1 MQISLL
7 LMEEIAKLFA
17 IMLMGYAVVKAG
29 LMKSSES
36 KSISVVMVY
45 LVIPCVIIDAFQVD
59 YTADVKKGLLLACVA
74 AVLVHVLFLI
84 LTTILK
90 QALQL
95 DTIERATVIYSN
107 AGILVIPLV
116 QDLLGQEYVIYSSAY
131 IAVQLILIWTH
142 CKNML
147 CEEDRLEWKKV
158 FLNVNIIS
166 IIVGVILFVCK
177 IQLPSGMQDVLD
189 MMNNMIGPIGMLLA
203 GMVIADVPLKTV
215 FTKKRNYVST
225 VLRLVIYPI
234 FILILMKMINTFAGV
249 NDSKQ
254 ILLTVYIAS
263 ITPACATVTS
273 MAQLY
278 DKDAAYASSLYVLT
292 TLLSNTQRPAN
303 PHLIFCKENG
313 YGFAG
318 LYVLLL
324 VGRFCSLGI
333 VMYKFHILC
342 CNIQVL
348 THFFNSR
355 TWVTHFEAQENT
367 FMRFYR
373 IFVDH
378 FIGKRVT
385 TVNSKTLQ

>member
-45 LVIPCVIIDAFQVD
+45 LVIPCVILNAFQVE
-59 YTADVKKGLLLACVA
+59 YTPDVQKGLLLACVA
-74 AVLVHVLFLI
+74 AVLVHILFLM
-84 LTTILK
+84 LTAILK
-90 QALQL
+90 NILHL
-95 DTIERATVIYSN
+95 DVIERATVIYSN

-116 QDLLGQEYVIYSSAY
+116 QELLGQEYVIYSSAY

-147 CEEDRLEWKKV
+147 CEEDKLEWKKV

-166 IIVGVILFVCK
+166 IIVGVVLFICRV
-177 IQLPSGMQDVLD
+177 QLPSGVQDVMN
-189 MMNNMIGPIGMLLA
+189 MMNNMIGPI
-203 GMVIADVPLKTV
+203 VIAEVPLRTV

-225 VLRLVIYPI
+225 VLRLIIYPI
-234 FILILMKMINTFAGV
+234 FVLILMKVINTFAGI

-254 ILLTVYIAS
+254 ILLTVYLAS
-263 ITPACATVTS
+263 VTPACATVTS

-292 TLLSNTQRPAN
+292 TLLSIATMPV
-303 PHLIFCKENG
+303 IV
-313 YGFAG
+313 G
-318 LYVLLL
+318 LYE
-324 VGRFCSLGI
+324 
-333 VMYKFHILC
+333 M
-342 CNIQVL
+342 
-348 THFFNSR
+348 
-355 TWVTHFEAQENT
+355 
-367 FMRFYR
+367 
-373 IFVDH
+373 FV
-378 FIGKRVT
+378 
-385 TVNSKTLQ
+385 

>member
-59 YTADVKKGLLLACVA
+59 YTAAVKKGLLLACAA

-90 QALQL
+90 QVLRL

-142 CKNML
+142 CKNMI

-166 IIVGVILFVCK
+166 IIVGAILFICK
-177 IQLPSGMQDVLD
+177 IQLPSGVQDVLD

-225 VLRLVIYPI
+225 VLRLIIYPI

-292 TLLSNTQRPAN
+292 TLLSIVTMPVMV
-303 PHLIFCKENG
+303 
-313 YGFAG
+313 G
-318 LYVLLL
+318 LYE
-324 VGRFCSLGI
+324 
-333 VMYKFHILC
+333 M
-342 CNIQVL
+342 
-348 THFFNSR
+348 
-355 TWVTHFEAQENT
+355 
-367 FMRFYR
+367 
-373 IFVDH
+373 FV
-378 FIGKRVT
+378 
-385 TVNSKTLQ
+385 